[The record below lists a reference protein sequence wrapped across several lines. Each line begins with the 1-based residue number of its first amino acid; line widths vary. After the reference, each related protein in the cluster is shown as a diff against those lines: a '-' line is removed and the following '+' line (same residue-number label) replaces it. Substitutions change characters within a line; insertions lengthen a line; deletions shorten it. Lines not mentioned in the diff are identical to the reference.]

1 MKLVPTNEALT
12 IISVGLSAVEQTTR
26 GLKKAVKRRLDQ
38 DKRQIQAAKMQSF
51 RLADAEKKA
60 DAEKLMEAKKPV
72 SNIGAATN
80 KQMSAGGGFFSR
92 LIKALGFLVAGYVID
107 KLPQIIEQV
116 QRIIYT
122 VQRVFGAIKNIWSTV
137 TTVLQE
143 ILDVGKQLWENITN
157 LDFFDSEGKLKREL
171 EQAGQAISQGRV
183 DWELETKNITKA
195 IQDWVN
201 GKGVEDIKAALEG
214 NTTPAQT
221 SASSAT
227 SSTSGSLQPI
237 HKQAA
242 EIIKARESKS
252 SGEYNAMNQGTIKD
266 PTGADPRSGH
276 SKGIIGKDLT
286 SMTIGEVIAQQNKKL
301 NNNQGYVFAAGAY
314 QFIPGTLESAMRL
327 AGLSPSDK
335 FSPENQDLMFV
346 ALLQDGGLA
355 HWQADPRHTP
365 YTKAE
370 QLVIAEARRT
380 PLKTVTITKPESS
393 SSTTPAKP
401 QPLTPKAGSG
411 NVNLVDTGY
420 RDYKGRA
427 IRLNSTGPAGNV
439 AAAFKEMAKAAAKEG
454 IDIGSGISSSYRSP
468 SENAATQGS
477 AKNSAHMYGEAFDIN
492 WYSTAGRWI
501 RKNAHK
507 YGFHHADYSATSTHF
522 NYTGK
527 KTQQA
532 PPSTLLSSSPTST
545 QSGDIASSLFNWE
558 EEPIMVPF
566 PINKG
571 NDIAKAEG
579 GGKKKSEPETS
590 VSDSSDFLASIRS
603 LNNFYT

>member
-1 MKLVPTNEALT
+1 MKLVPTNDALT

-51 RLADAEKKA
+51 KLADAEKKA

-72 SNIGAATN
+72 SNIGASAG
-80 KQMSAGGGFFSR
+80 KQMSKGGGFFSR

-107 KLPQIIEQV
+107 KLPQIIEEV

-122 VQRVFGAIKNIWSTV
+122 VQRVFGAITNIWNTA
-137 TTVLQE
+137 TTILRE

-171 EQAGQAISQGRV
+171 DQAGQAINQGRV
-183 DWELETKNITKA
+183 DWELETTNITKA

-201 GKGVEDIKAALEG
+201 GKGVEDIKAALDG
-214 NTTPAQT
+214 NAAPSQT

-242 EIIKARESKS
+242 EIIKARESKT
-252 SGEYNAMNQGTIKD
+252 SGEYNAMNQGTVKD
-266 PTGADPRSGH
+266 PTGADPRSGA

-301 NNNQGYVFAAGAY
+301 NNDQGYIFAAGAY

-327 AGLSPSDK
+327 AGLTPSDK

-346 ALLQDGGLA
+346 ALLQDGGLG

-365 YTKAE
+365 YTDAE
-370 QLVIAEARRT
+370 KLVIEQARKT
-380 PLKTVTITKPESS
+380 PLKTVTITTPQPP
-393 SSTTPAKP
+393 TTTTTP

-411 NVNLVDTGY
+411 DVNLVDTGY
-420 RDYKGRA
+420 RDYKGRP
-427 IRLNSTGPAGNV
+427 IRLNKTGPKGNV
-439 AAAFKEMAKAAAKEG
+439 AAAFKEMAAAAAKDG
-454 IDIGSGISSSYRSP
+454 IDIGQGISSAYRSP
-468 SENAATQGS
+468 SENAATSGS
-477 AKNSAHMYGEAFDIN
+477 DKNSSHMYGEAFDIN
-492 WYSTAGRWI
+492 WNSAAGKWI

-507 YGFHHADYSATSTHF
+507 YGFQHADYSATSTHF

-527 KTQQA
+527 KTQQQ
-532 PPSTLLSSSPTST
+532 PPSTLMSSSPTST
-545 QSGDIASSLFNWE
+545 QSGDIASSLYNWD

-571 NDIAKAEG
+571 GDVAKSDG
-579 GGKKKSEPETS
+579 GSKKKSEPDTIGDYS
-590 VSDSSDFLASIRS
+590 PDLLASLR
-603 LNNFYT
+603 LFNNSYT

>member
-38 DKRQIQAAKMQSF
+38 DKRQIQAAQIQSF
-51 RLADAEKKA
+51 KLADAEKKA

-72 SNIGAATN
+72 SNIAAN
-80 KQMSAGGGFFSR
+80 AGKQMSKGGGFFSR
-92 LIKALGFLVAGYVID
+92 LIKALGFLIAGYVID
-107 KLPQIIEQV
+107 KLPQIIEEV

-122 VQRVFGAIKNIWSTV
+122 VQRVFGAITNIWNTA
-137 TTVLQE
+137 TTILRE

-171 EQAGQAISQGRV
+171 DQAGQAINQGRV
-183 DWELETKNITKA
+183 DWELETTNITKA
-195 IQDWVN
+195 IKDWIG
-201 GKGVEDIKAALEG
+201 GKGVEDIKAALDG
-214 NTTPAQT
+214 NAAPSQT

-242 EIIKARESKS
+242 EIIKARESKT
-252 SGEYNAMNQGTIKD
+252 SGGYNAMNQGTVKD
-266 PTGADPRSGH
+266 PTGADPRSGA

-286 SMTIGEVIAQQNKKL
+286 TMTIGEVIAQQNKKL
-301 NNNQGYVFAAGAY
+301 NNDQGYIFAAGAY

-327 AGLSPSDK
+327 AGLTPSDK

-346 ALLQDGGLA
+346 ALLQDGGLG

-365 YTKAE
+365 YTDAE
-370 QLVIAEARRT
+370 KLVIEQARKT
-380 PLKTVTITKPESS
+380 PLKTVTITTPQPSS
-393 SSTTPAKP
+393 SPTTA
-401 QPLTPKAGSG
+401 QPLTPKAGRANVDLEFTGYFDSSGRRISLNRTGPKG
-411 NVNLVDTGY
+411 NV
-420 RDYKGRA
+420 
-427 IRLNSTGPAGNV
+427 S
-439 AAAFKEMAKAAAKEG
+439 AAFKEMARAAAADG
-454 IDIGSGISSSYRSP
+454 IDIGPGISSAYRTP
-468 SENAATQGS
+468 SENAATSGS

-492 WYSTAGRWI
+492 WNSAAGKWI

-507 YGFHHADYSATSTHF
+507 YGFHHADYSAKSTHF

-527 KTQQA
+527 KTQQQ
-532 PPSTLLSSSPTST
+532 PPSTLMSSSPTSS
-545 QSGDIASSLFNWE
+545 QSSDIASSLYNWE

-571 NDIAKAEG
+571 GDVAKADG
-579 GGKKKSEPETS
+579 GSKKKSDPETIGEYS
-590 VSDSSDFLASIRS
+590 PDLLASLR
-603 LNNFYT
+603 LFNNFYT